1 MEDSNDDVTL
11 TSFRPISPENSKT
24 GFSLA
29 RFFQRKRHD
38 ARVEGKVNAAK
49 SQRIASPLTSPR
61 SSPKLQKRTK
71 SPEPLYRSW
80 SSALPLVGHRTSAHS
95 TSVPARRVS
104 PGYRNVHAV
113 LGRLNAAAGE
123 RGQVRLDLLV
133 KSCNTSTW

>member
-49 SQRIASPLTSPR
+49 SQRRASPLTSPR

-71 SPEPLYRSW
+71 SPESLYRSW

-123 RGQVRLDLLV
+123 RGQVRLV
-133 KSCNTSTW
+133 FFS